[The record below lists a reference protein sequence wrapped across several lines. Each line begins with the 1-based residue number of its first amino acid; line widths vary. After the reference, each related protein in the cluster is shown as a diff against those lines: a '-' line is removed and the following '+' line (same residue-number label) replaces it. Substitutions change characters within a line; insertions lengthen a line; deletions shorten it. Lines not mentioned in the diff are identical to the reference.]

1 MDAYKLTSEMAT
13 TEEYAQQNEYAHS
26 LFVADYAVT
35 RAVSWDN
42 LHAEKLIFGKDYAA
56 GSVEY
61 TMRAPS
67 GGSGGMFSFSYSWG
81 QDTLPNSEANR
92 VVRGYDSPRKFA
104 GYNTTL
110 DPSYLVFRPVLEV
123 LNPDTLGT
131 DGLKAVTLDLGGGKL
146 GGSSE
151 EIKIIVKKGSDGKLY
166 APGDNVP
173 ADVTSLTAQFDDS
186 GTYTVT
192 ITTDRLPDGKVGEAY
207 SQTLTADGTAP
218 IIWSISSGTA
228 SASHAKAA
236 AGREITLTATPNT
249 GYRFKEWE
257 VISGGVAITNNKFTI
272 KCVLMPVSLVSPIVG
287 RM

>member
-67 GGSGGMFSFSYSWG
+67 GGSGDMFSFSYSWG

-228 SASHAKAA
+228 SASPAKAA

>member
-67 GGSGGMFSFSYSWG
+67 GGSGGMFSFS
-81 QDTLPNSEANR
+81 
-92 VVRGYDSPRKFA
+92 
-104 GYNTTL
+104 
-110 DPSYLVFRPVLEV
+110 
-123 LNPDTLGT
+123 
-131 DGLKAVTLDLGGGKL
+131 
-146 GGSSE
+146 
-151 EIKIIVKKGSDGKLY
+151 
-166 APGDNVP
+166 
-173 ADVTSLTAQFDDS
+173 S
-186 GTYTVT
+186 GT
-192 ITTDRLPDGKVGEAY
+192 
-207 SQTLTADGTAP
+207 P
-218 IIWSISSGTA
+218 IIWSISSGTLPDGLKLDGNTGGISGTPTAEETATFTVKAENSAGSDTKELSITITKDAPAEYTVTVTTEGSGTA
-228 SASHAKAA
+228 SASHAKAV
-236 AGREITLTATPNT
+236 AGTEITLTAMPDT
-249 GYRFKEWE
+249 GYRFKEWQ
-257 VISGGVAITNNKFTI
+257 VIDGGVAITNNKFTI